1 MNGRVLI
8 VDDHEL
14 DRRLS
19 TLDLEHAG
27 YMVSEAGNVTD
38 ALNLLTK
45 QRFDVIV
52 LDVKMPGTD
61 GLTFLRGLKAGD
73 KLSAIPV
80 VMLSASDDI
89 DDQLQ
94 AMAGGAVRYITK
106 PSHRDVL
113 VQTVESVLAESRK
126 STGGG
131 HPSASP

>member
-1 MNGRVLI
+1 MSQGRILI

-19 TLDLEHAG
+19 SLDLEHAG
-27 YMVSEAGNVTD
+27 YTVSEAGGVTD
-38 ALNLLTK
+38 ALELLTK

-52 LDVKMPGTD
+52 LDVVMPGTD
-61 GLTFLRGLKAGD
+61 GITFLRGLKSGGRLAE
-73 KLSAIPV
+73 IPV

-94 AMAGGAVRYITK
+94 AMAGGADRYIVK

-113 VQTVESVLAESRK
+113 VQTIESVLEEAR
-126 STGGG
+126 GRRGG
-131 HPSASP
+131 HPSAG